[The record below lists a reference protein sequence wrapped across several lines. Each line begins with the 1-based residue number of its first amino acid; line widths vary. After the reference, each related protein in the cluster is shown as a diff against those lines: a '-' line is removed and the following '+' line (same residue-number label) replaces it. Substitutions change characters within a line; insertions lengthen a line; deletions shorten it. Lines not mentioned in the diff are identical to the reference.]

1 MRMAASWLRS
11 NRIHRIQGRDTI
23 ELASAGGLSSVAS
36 EPINLDEAL
45 LRSTAGSD
53 KNARVT
59 QFSPDM
65 ATLIQGLDGG
75 DRGRSTINRAVD
87 RAADNQLHWRYGSD
101 RLFAYITNLHQLD
114 GRDLIRV
121 SVIGQSC

>member
-45 LRSTAGSD
+45 LRSTTGSD

-75 DRGRSTINRAVD
+75 DRGRSTITRAVH
-87 RAADNQLHWRYGSD
+87 RSQFHRRPTADGHFRYTS
-101 RLFAYITNLHQLD
+101 NLHHLD
-114 GRDLIRV
+114 GHDP
-121 SVIGQSC
+121 G